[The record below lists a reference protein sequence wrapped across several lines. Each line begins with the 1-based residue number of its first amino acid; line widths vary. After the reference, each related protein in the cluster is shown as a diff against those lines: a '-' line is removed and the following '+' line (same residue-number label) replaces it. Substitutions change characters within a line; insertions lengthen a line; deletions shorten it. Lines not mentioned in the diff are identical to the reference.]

1 YYYYLLIY
9 YIIYLYLLFK
19 INFFQLPKLGLKLGG
34 GGVGAVFEKPRNNL
48 LENRLKFYG
57 VQKKTF
63 LRLTFSRK
71 NRILYRYN

>member
-34 GGVGAVFEKPRNNL
+34 GGEGRFGEL
-48 LENRLKFYG
+48 IG
-57 VQKKTF
+57 D
-63 LRLTFSRK
+63 FSFFT
-71 NRILYRYN
+71 NCLQY